1 MNWEAFVTC
10 AITGAGDTTGK
21 SEHVPVT
28 PHEIAD
34 SAIAA
39 ARAGAAIVHIHV
51 RDPDTGAGAR
61 DPALY
66 AEAVERI
73 RDSGVDVV
81 VNLTAGMGGDLVL
94 GGAEQPL
101 PPNPDGTDM
110 AGATE
115 RLAHVRE
122 IRPEIC
128 TLDCGTMNFA
138 SGGDYIM
145 VNSPATLKEMARQ
158 VKELGVRP
166 ELEVFDTGHLV
177 FVKELVRD
185 GLLDDPLMVQLCM
198 GIAYGAPDD
207 LTSLQAMVEPASGRV
222 RVLGVLDR
230 AHAAP
235 VRGDGRPGRRER
247 ARRSRG
253 QPAPRAGA
261 PGDERRAGRPR
272 RVDHRGDERQRD
284 VARRGARQARAGE
297 TVSPIPGLSR
307 VALLGGGVIGGGWA
321 ARFLLN
327 GVDVTVYDP
336 DPEAARKIGEVL
348 DNARRA
354 FAKLTMA
361 PAAAEG
367 ELRFAA
373 TPEEAVAGV
382 DFVQESAPERID
394 LKRAIL
400 GRASAAAPPGVVI
413 ATSTSGLLPTTLQE
427 GIDHPERL
435 VVGHP
440 FNPVYLLPLVEV
452 CGGAA
457 TSTAATQRA
466 AEVYR
471 SLGMRPLILGTEI
484 DGFVADRL
492 LEALW
497 REALWLVHDGVATV
511 EQIDDAIRFGAGLR
525 WSAMGTFLVYRIAG
539 GEAGMRHF
547 MAQFGP
553 ALKWPW
559 TKLTDVPEL
568 TDELL
573 ERIVAQS
580 DEQAGART
588 IREWEALRD
597 DCLVAVIQGLR
608 SVGYGAGEV
617 LAELR
622 AAAVRPR
629 SRPRRRL
636 RRRRAAANARDPRA
650 RRLGGLQRPHERQP
664 VRAAVVRRLRRAAAP
679 DRPRRRV
686 PRDRAQLVHGREPHH
701 LRRPVTG
708 GRSGPRHDAG
718 ARPRPQAPA
727 RVQPDVPH
735 RPGRRTR
742 RAHRHR

>member
-1 MNWEAFVTC
+1 
-10 AITGAGDTTGK
+10 
-21 SEHVPVT
+21 
-28 PHEIAD
+28 
-34 SAIAA
+34 
-39 ARAGAAIVHIHV
+39 
-51 RDPDTGAGAR
+51 
-61 DPALY
+61 
-66 AEAVERI
+66 
-73 RDSGVDVV
+73 
-81 VNLTAGMGGDLVL
+81 
-94 GGAEQPL
+94 
-101 PPNPDGTDM
+101 
-110 AGATE
+110 
-115 RLAHVRE
+115 
-122 IRPEIC
+122 
-128 TLDCGTMNFA
+128 
-138 SGGDYIM
+138 
-145 VNSPATLKEMARQ
+145 
-158 VKELGVRP
+158 
-166 ELEVFDTGHLV
+166 
-177 FVKELVRD
+177 
-185 GLLDDPLMVQLCM
+185 
-198 GIAYGAPDD
+198 
-207 LTSLQAMVEPASGRV
+207 
-222 RVLGVLDR
+222 
-230 AHAAP
+230 
-235 VRGDGRPGRRER
+235 
-247 ARRSRG
+247 
-253 QPAPRAGA
+253 
-261 PGDERRAGRPR
+261 
-272 RVDHRGDERQRD
+272 
-284 VARRGARQARAGE
+284 
-297 TVSPIPGLSR
+297 VSPIPGLSR

-348 DNARRA
+348 ENARRA

-373 TPEEAVAGV
+373 SPEEAVAGA

-400 GRASAAAPPGVVI
+400 SRASAAASPSVVI

-427 GIDHPERL
+427 GIEHPERL

-457 TSTAATQRA
+457 TSRAATQRA

-547 MAQFGP
+547 MEQFGP

-617 LAELR
+617 LAEYERQLFDRASAPAVDPVPGEPLR
-622 AAAVRPR
+622 THETRVPADWVDYNGHTNDSRYAQLSCDASDALLRLIGLDAEYLSTGHSWFTAESHITYVAQSRAGDPVHVTTQVLAHDPKRLHVFNRMYRTTRDDEPGVLIATGEHLYLHVDTAAERVVPAPPEMVARIAAIAGPHAALDQPAQAGRFVGAPR
-629 SRPRRRL
+629 S
-636 RRRRAAANARDPRA
+636 
-650 RRLGGLQRPHERQP
+650 
-664 VRAAVVRRLRRAAAP
+664 
-679 DRPRRRV
+679 
-686 PRDRAQLVHGREPHH
+686 
-701 LRRPVTG
+701 
-708 GRSGPRHDAG
+708 
-718 ARPRPQAPA
+718 
-727 RVQPDVPH
+727 
-735 RPGRRTR
+735 
-742 RAHRHR
+742 